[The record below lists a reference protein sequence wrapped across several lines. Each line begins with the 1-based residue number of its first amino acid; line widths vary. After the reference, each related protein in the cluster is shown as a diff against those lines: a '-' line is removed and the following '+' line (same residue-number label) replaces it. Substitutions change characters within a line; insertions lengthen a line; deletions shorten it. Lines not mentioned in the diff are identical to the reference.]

1 MGDSKKEDFVWSTRR
16 QALYLWVGL
25 NLSLTLFFVQSQM
38 FFVKANPLPTSQ
50 LEWVFTGLGLIT
62 FLLGFLFFKNY
73 MALRKKQVLLMPE
86 KDRKQTILIAFVL
99 QFILFETLGLYGV
112 LLSVLR
118 QNTWKA
124 IPFVV
129 AAYVGFALAFPKKE
143 KIEPYFK

>member
-1 MGDSKKEDFVWSTRR
+1 MSDSKKEDFVASTRR

-25 NLSLTLFFVQSQM
+25 SLSLTLFFVQSQM
-38 FFVKANPLPTSQ
+38 FFVNANPLPTSQ
-50 LEWVFTGLGLIT
+50 LEWIFTGLGVVT
-62 FLLGFLFFKNY
+62 FLMGFFFFKNY
-73 MALRKKQVLLMPE
+73 MALRKKQLLLMPE
-86 KDRKQTILIAFVL
+86 KERKQTLLIAFVL

-118 QNTWKA
+118 QNTLKA
-124 IPFVV
+124 VPFVV

>member
-1 MGDSKKEDFVWSTRR
+1 MAKDPSSIIQSTKK

-38 FFVKANPLPTSQ
+38 FFVKGNPLPSTQ
-50 LEWVFTGLGLIT
+50 LEWIFIIMGLLT
-62 FLLGFLFFKNY
+62 FIFAYLFYSFYTKARKNQI
-73 MALRKKQVLLMPE
+73 RQMPE
-86 KDRKQTILIAFVL
+86 AQRKQSLLVAFVL

-112 LLSVLR
+112 LLSVLT

-129 AAYVGFALAFPKKE
+129 AAYIGFVLSFPRVA
-143 KIEPYFK
+143 KIRPFF